1 MTNQSIDE
9 KSTLGFQVSLTQ
21 RCVDECKKL
30 ELVLASNSPSMSV
43 QTVAAATQSAALLF
57 SWARQQKSGIQSLIF
72 QSFSIMS
79 HQAFVLVY

>member
-21 RCVDECKKL
+21 RCVDECKNL

-57 SWARQQKSGIQSLIF
+57 SLA
-72 QSFSIMS
+72 
-79 HQAFVLVY
+79 